1 MSSSGAR
8 VVERSVRKAIPR
20 KINTRCVGVSYLSTG
35 MSGMPS
41 NHELHSTL
49 QPCGVVRQ
57 FGVATI
63 LCDVCGSEREVPE
76 ARPWAGWARHPA
88 PGPRKPHEAAPGRAG
103 STL

>member
-76 ARPWAGWARHPA
+76 VRPWAGWARHPA